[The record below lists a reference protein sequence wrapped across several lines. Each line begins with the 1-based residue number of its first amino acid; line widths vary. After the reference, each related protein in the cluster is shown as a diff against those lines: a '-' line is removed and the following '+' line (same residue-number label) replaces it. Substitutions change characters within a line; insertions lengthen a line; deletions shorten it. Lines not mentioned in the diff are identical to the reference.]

1 MNDIFYLER
10 TTNGTNSI
18 TLKSKLFEK
27 RIIFLDSQINV
38 ESVNTTIAQISL
50 LAMENPNEPITI
62 LINSPGGSIL
72 NGMVLI
78 DVMQACPCTIQTV
91 SLGIAASMGAVILAA
106 GTKGHRFVSPN
117 SQVMVHQPLISGG
130 IPGGNC
136 SEIESVANSLIKTK
150 NDLDKFLS
158 KLTGKPLKAI
168 RKLTGKDTYMNA
180 EEALENGL
188 VDKIANAEELNKL
201 LTGGIA
207 IWLF

>member
-1 MNDIFYLER
+1 MSDIFYLER
-10 TTNGTNSI
+10 TTNGTNAI

-27 RIIFLDSQINV
+27 RIIFLDSQIDV

-78 DVMQACPCTIQTV
+78 DVMKACPCTIQTV

-106 GTKGHRFVSPN
+106 GTKGYRFVSPN
-117 SQVMVHQPLISGG
+117 SQVMVHQPLIAGG
-130 IPGGNC
+130 IPGGSC
-136 SEIESVANSLIKTK
+136 SQIESVANSLIKTK
-150 NDLDKFLS
+150 TELDQFLS
-158 KLTGKPLKAI
+158 KLTGKPIKTI
-168 RKLTGKDTYMNA
+168 RKLTAKDTYMNA
-180 EEALENGL
+180 KEALQYGL
-188 VDKIANAEELNKL
+188 VDKIANAEELNSL

-207 IWLF
+207 V

>member
-1 MNDIFYLER
+1 MSDIYYLER
-10 TTNGTNSI
+10 TKNGTNAI
-18 TLKSKLFEK
+18 TLKSKLFEN

-50 LAMENPNEPITI
+50 LVMENPDEPITI

-117 SQVMVHQPLISGG
+117 SQVMVHQPLIAGG

-136 SEIESVANSLIKTK
+136 IEIESVENSLIKTK
-150 NDLDKFLS
+150 NEIDQFLS
-158 KLTGKPLKAI
+158 KLTGKSIKSI
-168 RKLTGKDTYMNA
+168 RKLTGKDTYMSA
-180 EEALENGL
+180 EEALKNGL
-188 VDKIANAEELNKL
+188 VDKIATAEELNSL

-207 IWLF
+207 I

>member
-1 MNDIFYLER
+1 
-10 TTNGTNSI
+10 
-18 TLKSKLFEK
+18 
-27 RIIFLDSQINV
+27 
-38 ESVNTTIAQISL
+38 
-50 LAMENPNEPITI
+50 MENPNEPITI

-207 IWLF
+207 I

>member
-1 MNDIFYLER
+1 MSDIYYLER
-10 TTNGTNSI
+10 TKNGTNSI
-18 TLKSKLFEK
+18 TLKSKLFEN

-50 LAMENPNEPITI
+50 LVMENPNEPITI

-78 DVMQACPCTIQTV
+78 DVMQA
-91 SLGIAASMGAVILAA
+91 
-106 GTKGHRFVSPN
+106 TKGHRFVSPN
-117 SQVMVHQPLISGG
+117 SQVMVHQPLIAGG

-150 NDLDKFLS
+150 NEIDQFLS
-158 KLTGKPLKAI
+158 KLTGKSIKSI
-168 RKLTGKDTYMNA
+168 RKLTGKDTYMSA
-180 EEALENGL
+180 EEALKNGL
-188 VDKIANAEELNKL
+188 VDKIATAEELNSL

-207 IWLF
+207 I